1 MATHFYRCKLRAHN
15 LNKIYIWLVGFCL
28 QLKAKD
34 LGITLVVFLVVCGR
48 RPKTKEMIQIC
59 QLALRC

>member
-34 LGITLVVFLVVCGR
+34 QGNVSNLPVGSKMLVQ
-48 RPKTKEMIQIC
+48 K
-59 QLALRC
+59 